1 MKATELSK
9 STKFL
14 LGIDDI
20 AKLLSI
26 GRESAKVTASRYSK
40 KGILIRIKPDI
51 YIERTKFENLKEEN
65 LFRLAN
71 IIQTP
76 SYISLTTA
84 LSYYSITTQQI
95 RNFIE
100 SISFKRTKEI
110 TLKNITFNF
119 TIVKKEFYY
128 GFELKNNFFIASP
141 EKALAD
147 AVYLSSL
154 KRYNC
159 DFSAINFKKTDKKI
173 IGKYLKNTNEKTLA
187 LWDSLC
193 KTYKI

>member
-14 LGIDDI
+14 FGINDI

-40 KGILIRIKPDI
+40 KGILIRVKPDI
-51 YIERTKFENLKEEN
+51 YIERTKFENLNEGG

-71 IIQTP
+71 LIQTP

-84 LSYYSITTQQI
+84 LSYYNITSQQT

-100 SISFKRTKEI
+100 SVSFKRTKEI
-110 TLKNITFNF
+110 NIKNITFNF
-119 TIVKKEFYY
+119 TIVKKGFYL
-128 GFELKNNFFIASP
+128 GFELKNDFFIALP

-147 AVYLSSL
+147 AIYLSSL

-159 DFSAINFKKTDKKI
+159 DFSAIDFKKINKSNIK
-173 IGKYLKNTNEKTLA
+173 KYLDTTNNRTITF
-187 LWDSLC
+187 WNSLC
-193 KTYKI
+193 KTYGI